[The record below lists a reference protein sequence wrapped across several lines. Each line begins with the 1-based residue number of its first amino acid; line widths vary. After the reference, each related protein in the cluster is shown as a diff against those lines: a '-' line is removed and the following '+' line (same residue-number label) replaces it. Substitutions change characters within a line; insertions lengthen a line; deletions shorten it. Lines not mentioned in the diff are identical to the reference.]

1 MLLQRDK
8 KKLQKKR
15 KAGEGDDTTGGDAG
29 AESGGGAGATAS
41 TSALPAAKPKRAKP
55 AARNTAVYVTGLPR
69 DATAAEVSGVFSKA
83 GLILLDAEGQPKIKL
98 YTDSGTGVRNGDGLV
113 VYYNEGS
120 VTLAQELLD
129 DTPLRLGDEQNRM
142 KVAKADWGHK
152 TTPANGADAQ
162 DGDNGQ
168 QKKRKGKMTNEEAK
182 KMQRRAERLQKEAA
196 DYDPSYDEKDAPEAL
211 TAVVPAAT
219 SASASGGSAAGAGA
233 AKAKAAGGRVVVLAH
248 VFTLQELAEDAS
260 LLLDLKEDV
269 REECEGLGKVTN
281 LVLYDVSPLGKQAA
295 RHTSDA
301 FPNFSPPHPERG
313 KRHRHCQV
321 RGSHQRTSLRSQEQR
336 PLLWRTAAQS
346 MALRRQ
352 DAVSEV
358 WEERGGRSERRG
370 DGGRGGKAPACRIWQ
385 VAGRRRVTVLGESCN
400 SR

>member
-15 KAGEGDDTTGGDAG
+15 KAGEGDDATSNEAVGG
-29 AESGGGAGATAS
+29 TAS

-55 AARNTAVYVTGLPR
+55 AARNSAVYVTGLPR
-69 DATAAEVSGVFSKA
+69 DATAAEVSSVFSKA
-83 GLILLDAEGQPKIKL
+83 GLILLDADGQPKVKL
-98 YTDSGTGVRNGDGLV
+98 YTDSGTGARNGDGLV

-211 TAVVPAAT
+211 SAVAPAA
-219 SASASGGSAAGAGA
+219 AAASGGTAA
-233 AKAKAAGGRVVVLAH
+233 AKAKTAGGRVVVLAH

-281 LVLYDVSPLGKQAA
+281 LVLYDVS
-295 RHTSDA
+295 
-301 FPNFSPPHPERG
+301 
-313 KRHRHCQV
+313 
-321 RGSHQRTSLRSQEQR
+321 
-336 PLLWRTAAQS
+336 
-346 MALRRQ
+346 
-352 DAVSEV
+352 
-358 WEERGGRSERRG
+358 
-370 DGGRGGKAPACRIWQ
+370 
-385 VAGRRRVTVLGESCN
+385 VTID
-400 SR
+400 